1 MDGVSSTSYRLMYDS
16 MKACTLAKTTT
27 VTDPA
32 VVNCKAGN
40 VDFYTTTGNT
50 EKTCVGSV

>member
-1 MDGVSSTSYRLMYDS
+1 
-16 MKACTLAKTTT
+16 MKACTLAKTTN
-27 VTDPA
+27 VTTN

-40 VDFYTTTGNT
+40 VNFHTITGNT